1 MSLLSKSTTEP
12 ISEIVIPGED
22 KPTPKDKLKGAYI
35 NERSKLEVVEVE
47 LNRSKV
53 VMIDQDGK
61 MIRVPFLSE
70 H

>member
-1 MSLLSKSTTEP
+1 MSLLSKSSTEP
-12 ISEIVIPGED
+12 ISEIVFPSED
-22 KPTPKDKLKGAYI
+22 KPTHKDKLKGAYI

-53 VMIDQDGK
+53 AMIDQDGK

>member
-1 MSLLSKSTTEP
+1 MSLLSKSSTEP
-12 ISEIVIPGED
+12 ISEIVFPSDD